1 MWWKKVTANKEFGT
15 LKNILKSEGK
25 IKMIWVFSLLLDP
38 FLKEPYLEQSY

>member
-25 IKMIWVFSLLLDP
+25 IKMISGINSH
-38 FLKEPYLEQSY
+38 ENSS